1 MQDDVFRKA
10 VQAREE
16 IVNKIDKLKDEQR
29 NKEEIVLQ
37 GIFEDDMRQ
46 YLTINWSKL
55 TQDIQSNWI

>member
-1 MQDDVFRKA
+1 MQDDVFRRA

-16 IVNKIDKLKDEQR
+16 IVNKIYELKDEQR

-46 YLTINWSKL
+46 YLTIN
-55 TQDIQSNWI
+55 